1 MSSLADDL
9 LEPND
14 EVFRARNASLSEEV
28 GRLRKVVKE
37 QQANIDRLERIAEY
51 SGRSLHVPKWILR
64 VPKKDRHVATI
75 CANLSDTHY
84 DEVVNPSEMSGQN
97 AYDRDIAV
105 MRTEAFFTG
114 IVKLARHHWAGTDYD
129 GVCLFLTG
137 DILSG
142 IIHEELDA
150 TNTAPVLE
158 SVLFWA
164 GQIAAGIQMLAD
176 EFGAVHVPCV
186 VGNHARQDRKPRAKE
201 YVRRN
206 FEWLLYQLLAQQFD
220 KDERVT
226 FAITDDIEQP
236 VDVHGARFVQY
247 HGMAGGGQGI
257 GGIFPPLMRL
267 VAKLHNRWGAFTA
280 MAYGHY
286 HQNLYAP
293 EQGLLGNG
301 ALKGYDEFARW
312 MHFRPERP
320 SQMVWLV
327 TPEHG
332 CTWNAPVFVAD
343 QKREGW

>member
-1 MSSLADDL
+1 MPGLSDDL
-9 LEPND
+9 EAQD
-14 EVFRARNASLSEEV
+14 VQRARNDALAEEN

-37 QQANIDRLERIAEY
+37 QQQTIDRLERLGEY
-51 SGRSLHVPKWILR
+51 TGRALHVPKWITR
-64 VPKKDRHVATI
+64 TPKRDRHVATI

-84 DEVVNPSEMSGQN
+84 DEVVNPSELSGQN
-97 AYDRDIAV
+97 AYDRTIAV
-105 MRTEAFFTG
+105 MRTEAFFSG
-114 IVKLARHHWAGTDYD
+114 VVKLTRHHWAGADYD
-129 GVCLFLTG
+129 GVCLFITG

-142 IIHEELDA
+142 IIHDELDA
-150 TNTAPVLE
+150 TNAAPVLE
-158 SVLFWA
+158 SVMFWA
-164 GQIAAGIQMLAD
+164 GQIAAGIEQLAD
-176 EFGAVHVPCV
+176 EFGHVHAPCC
-186 VGNHARQDRKPRAKE
+186 VGNHARQDRKPRAKQ

-206 FEWLLYQLLAQQFD
+206 FEWLLYNLLAQHFD
-220 KDERVT
+220 KDDRVT

-236 VDVHGARFVQY
+236 VDIHGTRFLQY
-247 HGMAGGGQGI
+247 HGMTGGGGGI

-267 VAKLHNRWGAFTA
+267 NARLVPRWGSFDALV
-280 MAYGHY
+280 YGHW

-301 ALKGYDEFARW
+301 ALKGYDEWTRS

-332 CTWNAPVFVAD
+332 CTWNAPVFVAN